1 MRHNRPIAGTLQAYR
16 ISTANT
22 EIMARTVPGSVDA
35 WRKAPSVEI
44 GALIAETLSDL
55 AYDDTRALCYDATI
69 ARALDGDAFS
79 ARYLLV
85 MDVPGYDATGAV
97 DVSDDEIGA
106 LLATL
111 GD

>member
-1 MRHNRPIAGTLQAYR
+1 MAM
-16 ISTANT
+16 ANT
-22 EIMARTVPGSVDA
+22 EIIGRTVQASPLSIA
-35 WRKAPSVEI
+35 RKGAPI
-44 GALIAETLSDL
+44 GIAAMIAETLSDL